1 MYTVI
6 DVLILLCCLGSILY
20 LTMMNRK
27 YKNDTSASK
36 KEIIDYFKEQKA
48 NSVESGIRTK
58 DLPKELAKNPY
69 LLMMVK
75 DQILLFKKGKYFL
88 NTEKK

>member
-6 DVLILLCCLGSILY
+6 EVLILLCCLGSILY

>member
-6 DVLILLCCLGSILY
+6 KVLVLVCCLGGILY

-36 KEIIDYFKEQKA
+36 EEIINYFKEQKA
-48 NSVESGIRTK
+48 NSVENGIKTK
-58 DLPKELAKNPY
+58 DLPKEIAKNPY

-75 DQILLFKKGKYFL
+75 DQTLIFKKGKYFL
-88 NTEKK
+88 NIEK